1 MHLEML
7 MASDQQP
14 VFGNF
19 EGTQYLPT
27 GKIYVADRGP
37 AKSSL
42 PKSLLQFPG
51 GAIVN
56 TSDYDRIGEGD
67 SMPTRIK
74 ITPTRQ
80 LALMPSYVVEIDLSS
95 SY

>member
-1 MHLEML
+1 MFDVSFSRECFRAITCL
-7 MASDQQP
+7 S
-14 VFGNF
+14 
-19 EGTQYLPT
+19 T
-27 GKIYVADRGP
+27 GKIRVADRGP

-42 PKSLLQFPG
+42 PESPLQFRS

-56 TSDYDRIGEGD
+56 TSDYDRIEEGD

>member
-1 MHLEML
+1 MHSMVGFGDSLT
-7 MASDQQP
+7 P
-14 VFGNF
+14 VS
-19 EGTQYLPT
+19 T
-27 GKIYVADRGP
+27 GKIHVADRGP

-42 PKSLLQFPG
+42 PKSLLQFRG

-74 ITPTRQ
+74 ITLTRQ
-80 LALMPSYVVEIDLSS
+80 LALMPSYVIEIYLSS